1 MERLVAI
8 CLNTKPATPKTAPS
22 RARLDLGAIG
32 IYPALAA
39 FLRVLPHQ
47 SARSTVLLLKI
58 LLTMELIALLWKLLS
73 SAPSITAQLTVNT
86 PLGLTSVIAP
96 CLVEAVSKLVV
107 ALS

>member
-8 CLNTKPATPKTAPS
+8 CLNIKLATPNPAPS
-22 RARLDLGAIG
+22 RARLDLGANG
-32 IYPALAA
+32 TCPALVA

-47 SARSTVLLLKI
+47 SERSIVLLLKI
-58 LLTMELIALLWKLLS
+58 LLTMELNALLWKFLS
-73 SAPSITAQLTVNT
+73 NAPSIIAQLTVNT
-86 PLGLTSVIAP
+86 LLGLISVIAP